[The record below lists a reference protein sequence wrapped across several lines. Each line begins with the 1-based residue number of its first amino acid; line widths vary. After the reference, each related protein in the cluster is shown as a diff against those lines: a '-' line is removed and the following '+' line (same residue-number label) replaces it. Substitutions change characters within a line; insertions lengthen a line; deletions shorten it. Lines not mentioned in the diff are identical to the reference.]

1 MFEKPINDLRLM
13 DKMVRYEHPD
23 ESWNSAL
30 YLFATI
36 CNTILIINSNNRTQQ
51 NFLKHQQKKFSFKK
65 YEPTG
70 HLLTLSNADAAS

>member
-1 MFEKPINDLRLM
+1 MELLAMFEKPINDLRLM

-51 NFLKHQQKKFSFKK
+51 NFLKHQQKNV
-65 YEPTG
+65 
-70 HLLTLSNADAAS
+70 LLKDMNLQGIC